1 MTYFFQSFQ
10 KDFGLWLKYD
20 KKKTKLYGYHT
31 GSIVGTKAV

>member
-20 KKKTKLYGYHT
+20 KKKQNCMGITQE
-31 GSIVGTKAV
+31 A